1 MKLCYGQI
9 MLGGN
14 KTLKIGDINDLM
26 ATHLTLKKKKSC
38 FLWASSEGV
47 ERGRLELSLGK
58 KERSNKSSPD
68 GRVCQAEARFVN

>member
-1 MKLCYGQI
+1 

-26 ATHLTLKKKKSC
+26 ATHLTLKKKKKSC